1 MLGGGDARTDRAFE
15 RLYRRHVREVYRYA
29 SAVLG
34 NPADAE
40 DVTQTAFLN
49 AYRAFQSGTRPD
61 EPLNW
66 LIAITHNVCRQRF
79 REGSRRPR
87 EVGLDREFA
96 FEPSAEEGFQ
106 REDILRAFSQLSLN
120 QRAALAMREL
130 EGRSYAEIG
139 SVLGMTKAAVETLIF
154 RARRS
159 FREQLEGSLTCNEAE
174 RAISLQLDGVLPR
187 AERGSLRAHLRGC
200 PECASLARR
209 YRAQRSAFKGIGL
222 VPLPP
227 SLAGGF
233 GLTSGAAVGTAIGV
247 KAVAFGTAAL
257 VAAGVGTEVAITRT
271 HAKPTPAPVKSL
283 RATLA
288 PAEQSPAAV
297 LASASVA
304 LLAQPA
310 ATNTPLRTLPAKAKA
325 TSRASSSPPAHVAS
339 GPPAP
344 AAVAQSIA
352 RVATAL
358 AVQQADAPKR
368 DTTAA
373 RQQPQLS
380 GGGHSAD
387 GGPRGLAVDHGHQQS
402 GQAAEVHGSSGVA
415 RDHPA
420 HPTQPTHPDHP
431 AHPDNPGQGQG
442 QEQGQGQGGQT
453 ATPTPD
459 PPTDAPTVTDVTV
472 PTVPDPPPAAPT
484 PPGNGTPPAEPPGQA
499 KSPKPP
505 KPGGNP
511 HGSLLPRL

>member
-1 MLGGGDARTDRAFE
+1 MLGGADARADGAFE

-87 EVGLDREFA
+87 EVGLDPEIA
-96 FEPSAEEGFQ
+96 LEPAEDERFQ
-106 REDILRAFSQLSLN
+106 CEDILRAFSQLSLN
-120 QRAALAMREL
+120 QRAVLAMREL

-159 FREQLEGSLTCNEAE
+159 FREQLEGALTCSEAE
-174 RAISLQLDGVLPR
+174 RAISLQLDGMLPR
-187 AERGSLRAHLRGC
+187 GERGSLRAHLRAC
-200 PECASLARR
+200 LECASLARR

-233 GLTSGAAVGTAIGV
+233 GLTSGATVGTAIGV

-257 VAAGVGTEVAITRT
+257 VAAGLGTEVAVT
-271 HAKPTPAPVKSL
+271 HAHTHGRPRPPRIEPVRATVAPAQARPANMLASAPAPVTRTRVPHTSL
-283 RATLA
+283 RTIPATM
-288 PAEQSPAAV
+288 
-297 LASASVA
+297 
-304 LLAQPA
+304 
-310 ATNTPLRTLPAKAKA
+310 KAKA
-325 TSRASSSPPAHVAS
+325 ISRASSSPPAGAAPGRSRPVAEAQPSAHVA
-339 GPPAP
+339 AP
-344 AAVAQSIA
+344 
-352 RVATAL
+352 VAT
-358 AVQQADAPKR
+358 QNADAPKR
-368 DTTAA
+368 DTSAA
-373 RQQPQLS
+373 RQPPQLS
-380 GGGHSAD
+380 GGGHPANGGD
-387 GGPRGLAVDHGHQQS
+387 GPRGLAVGHGHQPA
-402 GQAAEVHGSSGVA
+402 GQAADVHGSSGGA
-415 RDHPA
+415 GDHPA
-420 HPTQPTHPDHP
+420 HPSHPDHP
-431 AHPDNPGQGQG
+431 AHPDSSG
-442 QEQGQGQGGQT
+442 QGQGQGGQP
-453 ATPTPD
+453 A
-459 PPTDAPTVTDVTV
+459 PPPDAPSTLPDAPSTLPEVAV
-472 PTVPDPPPAAPT
+472 PTVPDLPAVST

-499 KSPKPP
+499 KPP
-505 KPGGNP
+505 RPLKPGGNP
-511 HGSLLPRL
+511 HGSLLP